1 MLDVINK
8 DVAEQ
13 KMVRSI
19 RVRTSKGGVLR
30 EVIIRPV
37 TNMVSGFTAG
47 FQPCLGTA

>member
-8 DVAEQ
+8 DVEEQ

-30 EVIIRPV
+30 EVIIRSV

-47 FQPCLGTA
+47 FQPCLETV